1 MIDRII
7 PRFLASDKDQRFTD
21 EGVMVEASNVT
32 LTEAGE
38 KSGNILKNSK
48 SNAAIPPDST
58 AFVALDSGG
67 NPEDVKIIG
76 SIEDDKNNHVY
87 FFVASE
93 ATDTIE
99 GEDDHTVFSAIYR
112 YELSTLEYTLILN
125 NVHLKFD
132 SNSFV
137 KADIIHGTFGEN
149 IDENPLIYFTDN
161 INPPRKINV
170 DRALNGEYNQT
181 TREDF
186 NFAVSVMR
194 AAPTKAPTISFESDE
209 TVTVNSIDGN
219 FFQFATQII
228 YSDGEESAVG
238 PYSEIAICR
247 PTFLN
252 ALTSTS
258 GQNFGVE
265 RLVDNVIIVDLN
277 VDLTIPGIDKINV
290 LCRNGND
297 SNWFISD
304 SFKPY
309 ADVKRNISGQE
320 KNIFEAGSNRYK
332 FYNDTIGAMVPPVTT
347 QKSYDNVPLKARGQS
362 IVKNRLFYSN
372 YEEGFGNVNAGEV
385 KIEAKYSDQTASSSE
400 AFPSSVWDALIEQGN
415 CGTDPIGA
423 NTDIVIDL
431 SEGNGYTDENTS
443 VGAGTKYNIS
453 FKWAP
458 SASVTLD
465 NISNDDVYL
474 KYEFPITYRNEVF
487 DDQGDLTGMSQEY
500 DLGTI
505 DMSVAGTTNL
515 YYSEQT
521 DTNDFL
527 DVNLN
532 TNQTPFVPNKRKRY
546 SFSYTQSTDGNLG
559 DVAIG
564 LRNAINDSDLRV
576 KYSYLMPVTF
586 SHVDDP
592 GFSFAFTNDTLSS
605 QSQNIYG
612 DFDTEIKALASQHK
626 VVVTWNF
633 EVVVNDVEICL
644 KPYIEDIE
652 MDRWFKNYT
661 GGGAPLEGGPTA
673 VTGVQWDGSSLI
685 TGDAFSG
692 PGSLGNVTI
701 NTSFNPSTM
710 YTNGGFST
718 PTPVAGSRIYIKQ
731 PVFTFIPTSND
742 QEDLEYASL
751 GSTVDIASRSASA
764 VNVSI
769 TPTFKAGSTH
779 SFGIVYYDAYGRH
792 GFVNPIGS
800 MYAKYPNERGTPQAQ
815 AGGEYLS
822 IGAKEGVVSA
832 KFEFSEYDSQG
843 LGGLGSYQDYL
854 QPPSWAKS
862 WQIVYG
868 GSNLQTNFIQYEAF
882 SAYPELKIYSAT
894 SGANPPLIKEVNE
907 ETMRIY
913 VRLENLNEYQRE
925 RGVSK
930 SYSFTKGDKLRVI
943 KYKESENMEGTNDFV
958 FPTANDGSLVEFDVV
973 GNAILTRS
981 LDNPIDPGTTD
992 ATLNNEGKYE
1002 GEFIILES
1010 PRINTGLTTEI
1021 SGSTVPLKYVGFDWQ
1036 SVAKFHNPNDTFYYQ
1051 DADTTVA
1058 SNTFRW
1064 GRRTIVD
1071 IVTPT
1076 KNTAEKIYYEIG
1088 TGGKVAKY
1096 NEAFTEQNA
1105 RGSGVLNNHGLSGQN
1120 GELITN
1126 NGDAWFRPVAMKGPK
1141 WYDPTDGD
1149 HTWSGIIGG
1158 SFNYTTRMNEPDKLS
1173 VYTTQI
1179 VEDSSLTDKIASKSW
1194 NKGRPHAVYAKAKQ
1208 VRRYN
1213 SITYSQA
1220 YNVDVQELT
1229 LSDFNAGLVNY
1240 ADLSN
1245 KYGAIN
1251 YIGNYEDMLFAA
1263 QENKVSITPIERAV
1277 LNQAAGG
1284 DGVVSLSSAVINDA
1298 NTNYMAGDW
1307 GIGDNPESVL
1317 IYDTQIFFADPSRA
1331 RVVRLTREGLSAISD
1346 KGMSEVFNEQFR
1358 TWLNSSHAFKRVV
1371 SGYDPS
1377 DNVYYISLVNPSAFG
1392 GGKTYGYDVQRGIW
1406 QSEYS
1411 FVPDLY
1417 SRQNDDMFT
1426 FNQSGQ
1432 ELMWVH
1438 NVTNVRNR
1446 FYGATYQ
1453 SKFKVVS
1460 KYNPSMSKI
1469 YKAIGIN
1476 GGTAFDT
1483 RITSSVGHDTGTGSS
1498 VMPAD
1503 SYALREG
1510 QHYREIPGDTSN
1522 VDSQHYFG
1530 VGKCESVSGNSLI
1543 MENIQGM
1550 SIPTGLV
1557 CFYTDGSS
1565 LSTGGFLSI
1574 VASVNHETNTIT
1586 TSGSPNGA
1594 FAGKEVILGLS
1605 TFPEGNPQGARIRG
1619 HYVEVELESPLLTS
1633 GTPFEVYSIDLN
1645 YENSRPNYALGQ

>member
-48 SNAAIPPDST
+48 SNVAIPPDAT
-58 AFVALDSGG
+58 AFIQADSNGA
-67 NPEDVKIIG
+67 PEDVKIIG

-112 YELSTLEYTLILN
+112 YELSTLEYTLILS
-125 NVHLKFD
+125 NVHLRFD
-132 SNSFV
+132 PNSFI
-137 KADIIHGTFGEN
+137 KADIIHGTFGKN
-149 IDENPLIYFTDN
+149 VDEHAIIYFTDN
-161 INPPRKINV
+161 VNPPRKINV
-170 DRALNGEYNQT
+170 NRALLGEYNQPL
-181 TREDF
+181 RDDF
-186 NFAVSVMR
+186 NFAASVMR
-194 AAPTKAPTISFESDE
+194 AAPTTPPAISFDSD
-209 TVTVNSIDGN
+209 TSVPVNGIDGN

-228 YSDGEESAVG
+228 YTDGEESAVG
-238 PYSEIAICR
+238 PYSEVAICR

-252 ALTSTS
+252 ALTANS

-265 RLVDNVIIVDLN
+265 RLVDNVILVDLN

-297 SNWFISD
+297 SNWFVSD
-304 SFKPY
+304 SFEPY
-309 ADVKRNISGQE
+309 KDIKRNISGVE
-320 KNIFEAGSNRYK
+320 KTIFEAGGNRYR

-347 QKSYDNVPLKARGQS
+347 QKSYDNVPLKARGQG
-362 IVKNRLFYSN
+362 IIKNRLFYSN
-372 YEEGFGNVNAGEV
+372 YEEGFGNVDAGQV
-385 KIEAKYSDQTASSSE
+385 KIDAKYSDATASQSD
-400 AFPSSVWDALIEQGN
+400 AFPSSIWEDLIEQGN
-415 CGTDPIGA
+415 CGTD
-423 NTDIVIDL
+423 IVIDI
-431 SEGNGYTDENTS
+431 SEGDGYTDENTS
-443 VGAGTKYNIS
+443 VAAGTKYNIS

-458 SASVTLD
+458 SVSATFDDSD
-465 NISNDDVYL
+465 SSNAWL
-474 KYEFPITYRNEVF
+474 KYTFPLSFRNVIPQDE
-487 DDQGDLTGMSQEY
+487 GPDLYTPSY
-500 DLGTI
+500 FLGNVVM
-505 DMSVAGTTNL
+505 DCANQVPL
-515 YYSEQT
+515 YYVEQT
-521 DTNDFL
+521 EINDGL
-527 DVNLN
+527 KVPLKESDQNA
-532 TNQTPFVPNKRKRY
+532 PNKRKRY

-559 DVAIG
+559 DVAVG
-564 LRNAINDSDLRV
+564 LRNAINDTDLKVR
-576 KYSYLMPVTF
+576 YAYLMPLTMSDADDAAESFTFASDITTNAAINYGNFDAQIEALSWRHKVIVTW
-586 SHVDDP
+586 
-592 GFSFAFTNDTLSS
+592 
-605 QSQNIYG
+605 
-612 DFDTEIKALASQHK
+612 DFD
-626 VVVTWNF
+626 
-633 EVVVNDVEICL
+633 VVVNGTEICM
-644 KPYIEDIE
+644 KPYISDIE
-652 MDRWFKNYT
+652 LDRFWNFNYGNAFLFST
-661 GGGAPLEGGPTA
+661 NDY
-673 VTGVQWDGSSLI
+673 VTWDGSTNISSFSDSQSL
-685 TGDAFSG
+685 S
-692 PGSLGNVTI
+692 SLTVNVDVSPTALFATTDQGGNVPDPATGARI
-701 NTSFNPSTM
+701 SI
-710 YTNGGFST
+710 GQ
-718 PTPVAGSRIYIKQ
+718 PTLEL
-731 PVFTFIPTSND
+731 IPNSNS
-742 QEDLEYASL
+742 QTKLEYASL
-751 GSTVDIASRSASA
+751 GSTVDLTSKSASA
-764 VNVSI
+764 ISVTI

-800 MYAKYPNERGTPQAQ
+800 MYAKYPNERGTPTAQ
-815 AGGEYLS
+815 GSGEYLA
-822 IGAKEGVVSA
+822 IGAKEGTVSA
-832 KFEFSEYDSQG
+832 EFEFSEYDSNG
-843 LGGLGSYQDYL
+843 MGGQGSYQDYL

-882 SAYPELKIYSAT
+882 SAYPELKIYSSTAG
-894 SGANPPLIKEVNE
+894 SNPPLIKEVNE

-930 SYSFTKGDKLRVI
+930 SYSFTKGDKLRVV
-943 KYKESENMEGTNDFV
+943 KYKISENMEGTNDFV

-973 GNAILTRS
+973 GNVILTRS

-1021 SGSTVPLKYVGFDWQ
+1021 DGSTVPLKYVGFDWQ
-1036 SVAKFHNPNDTFYYQ
+1036 SVAKFHNPSDNFYYQ
-1051 DADTTVA
+1051 DAVPTAA
-1058 SNTFRW
+1058 SNVFRW

-1088 TGGKVAKY
+1088 VRGRVVKY
-1096 NEAFTEQNA
+1096 NEAFTEIQA
-1105 RGSGVLNNHGLSGQN
+1105 RGSSVLNNHGLSGQN
-1120 GELITN
+1120 GSLVTS

-1141 WYDPTDGD
+1141 WFDPTDGD
-1149 HTWSGIIGG
+1149 HNWNGLSNG
-1158 SFNYTTRMNEPDKLS
+1158 SYNYTTRMNEPDKLS

-1263 QENKVSITPIERAV
+1263 QENKVSITPVERAV

-1307 GIGDNPESVL
+1307 GVGDNPESVL

-1331 RVVRLTREGLSAISD
+1331 RVVRLTREGLSPISD

-1377 DNVYYISLVNPSAFG
+1377 DNVYYISLVDPSQSSP

-1446 FYGATYQ
+1446 FYGSTYQ

-1476 GGTAFDT
+1476 GGTALDT
-1483 RITSSVGHDTGTGSS
+1483 RIISSVGHDTGLANQ
-1498 VMPAD
+1498 VMPAE

-1510 QHYREIPGDTSN
+1510 QHYREIPGDITN
-1522 VDSQHYFG
+1522 TDSQHFQG
-1530 VGKCESVSGNSLI
+1530 IGKC
-1543 MENIQGM
+1543 
-1550 SIPTGLV
+1550 
-1557 CFYTDGSS
+1557 SS
-1565 LSTGGFLSI
+1565 LSGSVMNMESLSGI
-1574 VASVNHETNTIT
+1574 SINEGSQVYYVADNGDVVTAGNAVVVSSVNYETNEIT
-1586 TSGSPNGA
+1586 LNTPPTAAVINRDIALA
-1594 FAGKEVILGLS
+1594 FRIES
-1605 TFPEGNPQGARIRG
+1605 EGNPQGARIRG
-1619 HYVEVELESPLLTS
+1619 HYVEVELQSPLLTS
-1633 GTPFEVYSIDLN
+1633 GTPFEVYSVDLN